1 MVKQD
6 LVINPAVVSF
16 SLITIDYLP
25 LRYAPLELE
34 FTIVNDRGLPL
45 ATPQGTGAGT
55 QTDKKGYY
63 FTAGN
68 TSTSWELNN
77 GILRAEMITLDD
89 TVNNNIVKHLL
100 DGHSITQMPEVV
112 KLI

>member
-1 MVKQD
+1 MTEGCHW
-6 LVINPAVVSF
+6 LH
-16 SLITIDYLP
+16 
-25 LRYAPLELE
+25 LREQE
-34 FTIVNDRGLPL
+34 
-45 ATPQGTGAGT
+45 QE